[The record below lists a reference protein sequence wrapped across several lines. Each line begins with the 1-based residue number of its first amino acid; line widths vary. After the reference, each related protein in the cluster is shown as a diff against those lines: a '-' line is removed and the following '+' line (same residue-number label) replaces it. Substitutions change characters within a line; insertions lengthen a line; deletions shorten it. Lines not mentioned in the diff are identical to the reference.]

1 MKLLKQFLL
10 LALLATMASPAMA
23 QVERVAIRTTGISCG
38 TCAAVSEIYL
48 KRLPNVDKVAISIK
62 NEAVMVSY
70 KAGST
75 FQPKDLRDVLK
86 KTEVGVTQL
95 QISARGRVQDQA
107 GKRFFVAGKDKFV
120 LISGSN
126 STQIPLDTPVSVEA
140 IVNDRVD
147 PMELRVMTFKPVEN
161 QNK

>member
-1 MKLLKQFLL
+1 MNLYKSILLV
-10 LALLATMASPAMA
+10 AVMAAMTLPAMA
-23 QVERVAIRTTGISCG
+23 QVERVAIKTTGISCG

-48 KRLPNVDKVAISIK
+48 KRLPSVDKVIISMK

-70 KAGST
+70 KPNSP

-95 QISARGRVQDQA
+95 QISARGRVQEQA
-107 GKRFFVAGKDKFV
+107 GKRFFIAGKDKFV

-126 STQIPLDTPVSVEA
+126 TTQIPSNVPVSIEA
-140 IVNDRVD
+140 TVNDRVD
-147 PMELRVMTFKPVEN
+147 PMELRVMTFKPAES
-161 QNK
+161 K

>member
-1 MKLLKQFLL
+1 M
-10 LALLATMASPAMA
+10 
-23 QVERVAIRTTGISCG
+23 
-38 TCAAVSEIYL
+38 
-48 KRLPNVDKVAISIK
+48 K

-70 KAGST
+70 KPGST

-95 QISARGRVQDQA
+95 QISARGHVQDQA
-107 GKRFFVAGKDKFV
+107 GKRFFIAGKDKFV

-126 STQIPLDTPVSVEA
+126 SAQIPLNAAVSVEA

-147 PMELRVMTFKPVEN
+147 PMELRVMTFKAAEN
-161 QNK
+161 QGK